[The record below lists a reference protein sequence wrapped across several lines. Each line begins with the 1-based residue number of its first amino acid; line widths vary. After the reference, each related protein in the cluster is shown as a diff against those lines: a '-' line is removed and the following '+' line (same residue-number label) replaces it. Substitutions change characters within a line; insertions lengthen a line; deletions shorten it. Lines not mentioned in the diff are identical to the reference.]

1 VQHRVIFAA
10 HEERMII
17 DAHAH
22 VWSRDVLEYP
32 WQPILAHVPP
42 PTIAASVE
50 MLLADMDRAGVDRVV
65 LVQPSVYGWDNRYLM
80 ACLAAWPQRF
90 MGICLID
97 PRSTRPHDDLARWCG
112 AGGSKGLRFNLI
124 RQGDA
129 SWLASA
135 EQRPLFE
142 AVIAYQLSLSF
153 HMDIDQA
160 PVIATLAAR
169 YPSTPFIV
177 DYLGP
182 GIHGRTD
189 AMPYLDRLAAQE
201 NVHFKL
207 LCVAE
212 DARTPYPFAD
222 IVPFYSAVLERFGA
236 ARTMFGSDYPGVGTV
251 CSYADAIAWG
261 ANFPGLTSGERDLV
275 MGGTAARIFG
285 ISASA

>member
-1 VQHRVIFAA
+1 
-10 HEERMII
+10 MII
-17 DAHAH
+17 DAHTH
-22 VWSRDVLEYP
+22 VWSGDVREYP

-42 PTIAASVE
+42 PTIAAPVE
-50 MLLADMDRAGVDRVV
+50 MLLADMDSAGVDRVV

-90 MGICLID
+90 VGICLID
-97 PRSTRPHDDLARWCG
+97 PRSTRPYDDLARWCG
-112 AGGSKGLRFNLI
+112 PGGCKGLRFNLI

-129 SWLASA
+129 SWLAA
-135 EQRPLFE
+135 DERRPLFE
-142 AVIAYQLSLSF
+142 AVAAHRLSLSF

-160 PVIATLAAR
+160 PVIAALAAR

-177 DYLGP
+177 DYLGA

-189 AMPYLDRLAAQE
+189 AVSYLDLLAARE
-201 NVHFKL
+201 NVCFKL

-222 IVPFYSAVLERFGA
+222 IIPFYSAVLERFGA

-261 ANFPGLTSGERDLV
+261 ANFPGLTGRERDLV
-275 MGGTAARIFG
+275 MGGTAARILG
-285 ISASA
+285 ISPPEM